1 MIENIVEKL
10 IRTEKR
16 ISEEK
21 VDFNFFG
28 LFKRAD
34 LEGAW
39 DIIISAS
46 WFSDNKRED
55 LAYIVEEIKKD
66 LLVEDLRLLAR
77 VVLIDPKDE
86 LIKKLNAAVAI
97 QHGKIEMINNTI
109 NGFKLGHA
117 YIITSKR

>member
-21 VDFNFFG
+21 RDFNFFG

-34 LEGAW
+34 LEDTW

-55 LAYIVEEIKKD
+55 LAYIIEEIKKD

-77 VVLIDPKDE
+77 IVLIEPKDE

>member
-1 MIENIVEKL
+1 MIEDIIEKL

-21 VDFNFFG
+21 GDFNLFG
-28 LFKRAD
+28 LFKRTD

-46 WFSDNKRED
+46 WLSENKRED
-55 LAYIVEEIKKD
+55 LTYIIGEIKKD

-77 VVLIDPKDE
+77 IVLIKPEDN
-86 LIKKLNAAVAI
+86 LIKKLNMAIEI
-97 QHGKIEMINNTI
+97 QHGKTEMINTEI
-109 NGFKLGHA
+109 NGIKLAHV
-117 YIITSKR
+117 YLITSKR

>member
-21 VDFNFFG
+21 GDFNFFG

-39 DIIISAS
+39 DIIISAP
-46 WFSDNKRED
+46 WFSDNKRND
-55 LAYIVEEIKKD
+55 LVYIIGEIKKD
-66 LLVEDLRLLAR
+66 LLIEDLRLLAR
-77 VVLIDPKDE
+77 VVLIEPEDGLTGRDPESTIVSPFAEDPAPAK
-86 LIKKLNAAVAI
+86 AI
-97 QHGKIEMINNTI
+97 IVTV
-109 NGFKLGHA
+109 L
-117 YIITSKR
+117 RL